1 MCHPAVLS
9 TVDEGKA
16 DGPSRRVQ
24 PAARAA
30 PDDLR
35 VQSPTMTNKL
45 TAVAGV
51 LASAC
56 AGTRET
62 VAIVTGGELPA
73 ARPVWVIG
81 VAGNAKL
88 GAVVTAGEHVVYC
101 EARAA
106 WPPEQDGKPVVIAG
120 TLTTRTLPPRPV
132 SPHGERSAG
141 AEGAMSTLSPCTFP
155 PEHDGGG
162 LIEAERALFA
172 ALARRDRAALER
184 LVAPELVLRIPG
196 QPDADRAALLQSIAA
211 APGDILEVTGEQ
223 LRAHDAG
230 DTGIVEGI
238 QLARVRI
245 DGKVLEDRGAFVDV
259 FAKRDGAWRVT
270 FALNVPVSE
279 LPAR

>member
-1 MCHPAVLS
+1 
-9 TVDEGKA
+9 
-16 DGPSRRVQ
+16 
-24 PAARAA
+24 
-30 PDDLR
+30 
-35 VQSPTMTNKL
+35 MTNKL

-101 EARAA
+101 EGRAA

-120 TLTTRTLPPRPV
+120 TLTTRTLPPPPV
-132 SPHGERSAG
+132 GPHRERSAG
-141 AEGAMSTLSPCTFP
+141 AEGAMSTLSPCAFP

-196 QPDADRAALLQSIAA
+196 QPDADRAALLQGIAA

-238 QLARVRI
+238 QLAWVRI

>member
-1 MCHPAVLS
+1 M
-9 TVDEGKA
+9 
-16 DGPSRRVQ
+16 
-24 PAARAA
+24 
-30 PDDLR
+30 
-35 VQSPTMTNKL
+35 
-45 TAVAGV
+45 

-56 AGTRET
+56 VGTRET

-101 EARAA
+101 EGRAA

-120 TLTTRTLPPRPV
+120 TLTTRTLPPPPV
-132 SPHGERSAG
+132 GPHGERSAG
-141 AEGAMSTLSPCTFP
+141 AEGAMSTLSPCAFP

-172 ALARRDRAALER
+172 ALARRDRSARAAGR
-184 LVAPELVLRIPG
+184 SRARAADPRPA
-196 QPDADRAALLQSIAA
+196 DADRAALLQGIAA

-230 DTGIVEGI
+230 DTGIDRSAP
-238 QLARVRI
+238 LAAELAGVDQGGADPRAAELAGV
-245 DGKVLEDRGAFVDV
+245 DQGGDLELGRGDAAFATELGDRRGAEF
-259 FAKRDGAWRVT
+259 FGGA
-270 FALNVPVSE
+270 SE
-279 LPAR
+279 SAPAEREVETCCGSDRRGGGRLYR